1 MNPIE
6 DSTFS
11 YDFQR
16 FVLQD
21 LNFRTLECRA
31 EAKKKPFDLTPP
43 DKKKKKGAK
52 EDEEKKE
59 NLRKPFT

>member
-6 DSTFS
+6 DTVFS

-21 LNFRTLECRA
+21 LNFRTVECRT
-31 EAKKKPFDLTPP
+31 EPKKKPFDLASPE
-43 DKKKKKGAK
+43 KNKKKGSK

-59 NLRKPFT
+59 KLKKPFT